1 MADRPLPLA
10 GKVAIVTGS
19 TRRIGLAT
27 AKRLAADGA
36 AIVVTTRR
44 AADAMDKAVAEIVAA
59 GGRAVG
65 HLADLT
71 QEDEV
76 KGLIEAALAAF
87 GRLDIIVH
95 NAVDRNHESLEEITL
110 AAWRNTF
117 AVIVDGGMLLAKYGA
132 PHLRDG
138 GSIVYLGGG
147 SAFTG
152 VASPA
157 QPTAKMALVGLTRS
171 LATALGPKGIRVNC
185 ISPGRIEAVEDGP
198 DRLAMLRNGRPD
210 DKIPLRRAGDVNDIA
225 DSIAAIVSDD
235 MRYVTGH
242 TIHLTGGYYV
252 G

>member
-27 AKRLAADGA
+27 ANRLAADGA

-44 AADAMDKAVAEIVAA
+44 AKDAMDAAVAGIKAA
-59 GGRAVG
+59 GGRAIG

-71 QEDEV
+71 KEEDV
-76 KGLIEAALAAF
+76 KGLIEASVKAF
-87 GRLDIIVH
+87 GGLDIIVH
-95 NAVDRNHESLEEITL
+95 NAVDRNHESLDKITL
-110 AAWRNTF
+110 DAWRNTF

-132 PHLRDG
+132 PHLREG

-152 VASPA
+152 VANPA

-171 LATALGPKGIRVNC
+171 LASALGPKGIRVNC
-185 ISPGRIEAVEDGP
+185 VSPGRIESVEDGP
-198 DRLAMLRNGRPD
+198 ERLQMLRGGRPD
-210 DKIPLRRAGDVNDIA
+210 DKIPLRRAGDVHDIA
-225 DSIAAIVSDD
+225 DAIASVVSND